1 MSGTSVSQDAAT
13 GFPGDGRFTV
23 LSIDGGGVRG
33 IFAAAVLTSLE
44 RDTGARIIDHFDLI
58 VGTST
63 GGIIALG
70 LGAGMSPEEILGLYL
85 NQRNTIFPAWRR
97 TTLARPLSLVRAK
110 YRPDSL
116 RRVVEGAF
124 GAKLLCDSVVPLVVP
139 SYNIGE
145 NSVYLF
151 KTPHH
156 ERLRRDWRVPM
167 WQVAMATTA
176 APTFFPAYCLP
187 GEHVRL
193 VDGGIW
199 ANSPS
204 MVGIVEAVSM
214 FGRSLEQIRLLSLG
228 TTAATAVRRRALD
241 RGGLI
246 QWVRSPNVAQVLM
259 AGQGQGVFT
268 ASQHLLGRGHAFR
281 LNPPAPESLAKLDAA
296 DHRDLIAA
304 AAHHSRDFCP
314 TFAAEFASHLRGPYT
329 PLHTSKGESL

>member
-1 MSGTSVSQDAAT
+1 MSGTSAPCDSVT
-13 GFPGDGRFTV
+13 CGPGRRRFNV

-33 IFAAAVLTSLE
+33 IFAAAVLASLE
-44 RDTGARIIDHFDLI
+44 RDTDAKITDHFDLI

-70 LGAGMSPEEILGLYL
+70 LGSGMSPEEILALYL
-85 NQRNTIFPAWRR
+85 SKVGLIFPAWRR
-97 TTLARPLSLVRAK
+97 SALARPLSLLRAK
-110 YRPDSL
+110 YQPDGL
-116 RRVVEGAF
+116 RSVVQSAF
-124 GAKLLCDSVVPLVVP
+124 GAKLLCDSAIPLVVP

-145 NSVYLF
+145 NAVYLF

-167 WQVAMATTA
+167 WQVAMATSA

-187 GEHVRL
+187 DEHVRL

-204 MVGIVEAVSM
+204 IVGVVEAVSM
-214 FGRSLEQIRLLSLG
+214 FGQPLEQIRLLSLG
-228 TTAATAVRRRALD
+228 TTVAATFRRRALD

-246 QWVRSPNVAQVLM
+246 QWVRSPNVAQVFM
-259 AGQGQGVFT
+259 AGQSHGAFT
-268 ASQHLLGRGHAFR
+268 AVEHLLGRGRAFR
-281 LNPPAPESLAKLDAA
+281 LNPPAPEALAKLDVA
-296 DHRDLIAA
+296 DHRDLIAI

-314 TFAAEFASHLRGPYT
+314 TFAAEFTSHRRGPYT
-329 PLHTSKGESL
+329 PLHTSKGEHP